1 MPDHPL
7 DTLASR
13 LSPSCRAWRRGWC
26 AAAAGILEVS
36 APKPGNVHPGAA
48 FADLTHGELVAAAL
62 ATAPAMDRAA
72 EMPLG
77 RTILTAVT
85 ASRAVTRSNANLG
98 IVLAI
103 APLAAVPD
111 AICGSPHGM
120 APRPADVAAVLAG
133 LTPAD
138 AADVWR
144 AIGLAR
150 PGGMGRSPRHDL
162 AGPPPV
168 DLLEAM
174 RIAAPRDAI
183 ARLWAEG
190 YGPLYS
196 GLVADLD
203 AAITAGRPLEEAIV
217 AAFLAQLAHEPDSLI
232 ARKHGPAVAADVS
245 RQAEAAAADPDR
257 IPDFDRHLRSA
268 GINPGTTADLTAAAL
283 YILLAEGR
291 LRPPSAAAFS
301 TGRGNTP
308 SAESDSHE

>member
-1 MPDHPL
+1 MPEHSL

-13 LSPSCRAWRRGWC
+13 LPSPCRAWSRGWC
-26 AAAAGILEVS
+26 AAAAGILEAS
-36 APKPGNVHPGAA
+36 APKPGNVHPGAE
-48 FADLTHGELVAAAL
+48 FADLTHSELVAAAL
-62 ATAPAMDRAA
+62 AIAPAMDRAA

-111 AICGSPHGM
+111 APCGSPHGM
-120 APRPADVAAVLAG
+120 APRSADVAAVLAG

-150 PGGMGRSPRHDL
+150 PGGLGRSPRHDL

-174 RIAAPRDAI
+174 RIAAPRDTI
-183 ARLWAEG
+183 ARLWSEG
-190 YGPLYS
+190 YGPLHS

-203 AAITAGRPLEEAIV
+203 AAITAGRPLNETIV
-217 AAFLAQLAHEPDSLI
+217 AAFLAQLAREPDSLI
-232 ARKHGPAVAADVS
+232 ARKHGPAVANDVS
-245 RQAEAAAADPDR
+245 RRAEAAAADPER
-257 IPDFDRHLRSA
+257 IADFDHHLRSA

-283 YILLAEGR
+283 YILLADGR
-291 LRPPSAAAFS
+291 LRPSSTAALS
-301 TGRGNTP
+301 PGRGNTP
-308 SAESDSHE
+308 SAEFEHHE